1 MQVKV
6 TVSRPG
12 GKTGNSFSQSITLK
26 DAAAIEEVHEAIDNE
41 FAKLFPVYR
50 KLGETQTKEEKK
62 KGKQET

>member
-26 DAAAIEEVHEAIDNE
+26 DAVSIEEVHEAIDKE
-41 FAKLFPVYR
+41 FVKLFPVYM
-50 KLGETQTKEEKK
+50 KLDKTEKK
-62 KGKQET
+62 ESKAKA

>member
-26 DAAAIEEVHEAIDNE
+26 DAVSIEEVHKAIDKE
-41 FAKLFPVYR
+41 FAKLFPSYM
-50 KLGETQTKEEKK
+50 KLDKTEKK
-62 KGKQET
+62 ESKAKA

>member
-26 DAAAIEEVHEAIDNE
+26 DAVSIEEVHGAIDLE
-41 FAKLFPVYR
+41 FAKLFPVYM
-50 KLGETQTKEEKK
+50 KLDKTEKK
-62 KGKQET
+62 ESKAKA

>member
-26 DAAAIEEVHEAIDNE
+26 DAVSIEEVHTAIDKE
-41 FAKLFPVYR
+41 FAKLFPVYM
-50 KLGETQTKEEKK
+50 KLDKTEKK
-62 KGKQET
+62 ESKAKA

>member
-26 DAAAIEEVHEAIDNE
+26 DAVSIEEVHEAIDKE
-41 FAKLFPVYR
+41 FKKLFPTYMQLD
-50 KLGETQTKEEKK
+50 KTKTKESKTKTPE
-62 KGKQET
+62 

>member
-26 DAAAIEEVHEAIDNE
+26 DAVSIEEVHGAIDKE
-41 FAKLFPVYR
+41 FAKLLPAYM
-50 KLGETQTKEEKK
+50 KLDKTEKK
-62 KGKQET
+62 ESKAKA